1 MTKRK
6 TAEEP
11 AHDMPEEEA
20 KPEAEPDPQ
29 EETPAPEPAAASLR
43 PAPRP
48 VKRRSVHVSAAERT

>member
-11 AHDMPEEEA
+11 AHDMPEE
-20 KPEAEPDPQ
+20 EAEPDPQ